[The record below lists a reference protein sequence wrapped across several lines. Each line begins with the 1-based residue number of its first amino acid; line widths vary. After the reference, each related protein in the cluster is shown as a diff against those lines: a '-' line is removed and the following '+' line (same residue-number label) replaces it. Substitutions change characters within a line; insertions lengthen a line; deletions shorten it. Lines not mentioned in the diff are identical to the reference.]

1 MASHWSILPSF
12 LVESNVTTGRWTLNL
27 PRRKGEIN
35 EESLSFVYR
44 MACYFATLQF
54 DNVLV
59 YNYQEGHCPWK
70 LRFVSWVSERGPA
83 AIWQMWLYCQEVRQ
97 HIITDVSG
105 TPLLCI
111 PRNMSVWQA
120 MSYRYLGLYEHCLCD
135 CYGHNY
141 ACLITVESATSTNK
155 YWAVKFIWLRQQP
168 GFDFRPCRLFSDLS
182 PTP

>member
-83 AIWQMWLYCQEVRQ
+83 AMWQMWLYCQEIRQ

-105 TPLLCI
+105 TPRLCI
-111 PRNMSVWQA
+111 PRNMSVWQGNEL
-120 MSYRYLGLYEHCLCD
+120 SLPWFIRTLFVRLLWTQLCLFNHSRI
-135 CYGHNY
+135 CYFN
-141 ACLITVESATSTNK
+141 
-155 YWAVKFIWLRQQP
+155 QQV
-168 GFDFRPCRLFSDLS
+168 LS
-182 PTP
+182 S